1 MVNPIARRKAKMV
14 GAVSALAATISLSGC
29 INFDTGFSGVP
40 LDEVDMSAS
49 APVDFT
55 LAGPDDAILTVGET
69 LDIQVEGDP
78 DVIEDLRFKLDGDEL
93 SVGRESG
100 WDSANGKA
108 IIRITMPAPR
118 ELAIAGSGDI
128 KAATLASEAEV
139 TVAGSGE
146 ITVESIASEDLEATV
161 AGSGSLTGSG
171 SAKTLEISIAGAG
184 DINFADLTAD
194 TVEIS
199 IAGSGDVELVS
210 DGTVNTSIAGSGNVA
225 VTGNA
230 TCETSSV
237 GSGNVTCRPRP
248 QAAKV
253 DVEAAEEA
261 SAE

>member
-1 MVNPIARRKAKMV
+1 MINPIAPRKAKLV
-14 GAVSALAATISLSGC
+14 GAASALAATISLSGC
-29 INFDTGFSGVP
+29 INIDTGFSGVP
-40 LDEVDMSAS
+40 LEEIDTSAS
-49 APVDFT
+49 APVEFT
-55 LAGPDDAILTVGET
+55 LAGPDDVFLTVGET

-78 DVIEDLRFKLDGDEL
+78 DVVEDLRFKLDSDEL

-100 WDSANGKA
+100 WDSAKGKA
-108 IIRITMPAPR
+108 TIRITMPPPR
-118 ELAIAGSGDI
+118 ELTLAGSGDI
-128 KAATLASEAEV
+128 EAATLASDAEI

-146 ITVESIASEDLEATV
+146 ITVESIASEDLEAII

-171 SAKTLEISIAGAG
+171 TAKTLEISIAGSG
-184 DINFADLTAD
+184 DVNFADLNAE

-199 IAGSGDVELVS
+199 IAGSGDVELAS
-210 DGTVNTSIAGSGNVA
+210 DGTVETSIAGSGNVA

-230 TCETSSV
+230 TCQTSSV

-253 DVEAAEEA
+253 EAATTDEA